1 MSIYTKVV
9 TLYSKSLY
17 QNIIEKSENEK
28 NYDFFFITSAK
39 SNEQN
44 LLITRKILLEE
55 FSLLKAF
62 LTSSNKILSIYNDP
76 TYSEKKKLDTIFLI
90 FPGLSFFMQSF
101 LRILMERNH
110 LFLIPEIADEFQD
123 LILKNE
129 KIFKINLVIASPLNK
144 NFGPKLLE
152 NLKKL
157 TQAKEIILQVIY
169 EPKILGGLIVEYN
182 FLSIDA
188 SIAKEF
194 SLFFS

>member
-76 TYSEKKKLDTIFLI
+76 TYSEKKKLETIFLI